1 MQDTLILGGIE
12 FTNRLFTGTG
22 KFPDKNIIPKILKSS
37 SSQMITVALRRVD
50 TQAQEENIL
59 NYISKDIVIL
69 PNTSGARNAE
79 EAVLLARLAREAGCG
94 DFIKIEVINDNKY
107 LFPDN
112 EETIKATKILS
123 EEGFIVLPY
132 MMPDLIAARKLKEA
146 GAAAIMPLGSP
157 IGSNLGMQTID
168 MIKILI
174 ENIDLKSKRAVITS
188 LKKRKNLLVRPSVAN
203 ISNIYVTF
211 SVEEPE
217 LNLSQVNRFL
227 ISAESMGVEVS
238 LVLTKCDLI
247 SDKRRSYLI
256 DKFEKWGYQVITLNL
271 QKSDCFKNLLAEL
284 KQKECS
290 IFMGPSGVGKTTLLN
305 MIIPGLQNS
314 TSPVSNKI
322 KRGKNTTRNV
332 ELFSMSNQS
341 YIVDTPGFNMQ
352 PLEVDIKLLPNLYS
366 EIYKQ
371 VIEEGI
377 KCKFRN
383 CLHLNDEGCNLNKSF
398 ERYSFYKE
406 MIESSKSHYYQNQE
420 D

>member
-1 MQDTLILGGIE
+1 MKINSKHLGLVTKKFNQFFLVDLKNQESSGNREKFLCKVKKSINFKDQLIY
-12 FTNRLFTGTG
+12 
-22 KFPDKNIIPKILKSS
+22 
-37 SSQMITVALRRVD
+37 V
-50 TQAQEENIL
+50 
-59 NYISKDIVIL
+59 
-69 PNTSGARNAE
+69 
-79 EAVLLARLAREAGCG
+79 G
-94 DFIKIEVINDNKY
+94 DV
-107 LFPDN
+107 
-112 EETIKATKILS
+112 
-123 EEGFIVLPY
+123 VV
-132 MMPDLIAARKLKEA
+132 
-146 GAAAIMPLGSP
+146 
-157 IGSNLGMQTID
+157 
-168 MIKILI
+168 I
-174 ENIDLKSKRAVITS
+174 ENIDLKSKRALITS
-188 LKKRKNLLVRPSVAN
+188 LKERKNLLVRPSVAN

-227 ISAESMGVEVS
+227 ISAESMGAEVS

-247 SDKRRSYLI
+247 SDTRRSVLL
-256 DKFEKWGYQVITLNL
+256 DKFRKWGYQAITLNL
-271 QKSDCFKNLLAEL
+271 EKTHYFNNLKADL

-305 MIIPGLQNS
+305 MIIPGLQNN
-314 TSPVSNKI
+314 TAPVSNKI

-332 ELFSMSNQS
+332 ELFSISNQS

-352 PLEVDIKLLPNLYS
+352 PLEVDIRLLPYLYS

-371 VIEEGI
+371 VIDEET